1 MVVFLLLPP
10 PHAYVLVMGH
20 LTYYTKPFVYSK
32 RREMILYRFDA
43 GWNKMRTDKQKAH
56 NGKSTFTNA
65 FQRTVKSFGTVLPMI
80 IGVVLLIGLFRVFVT
95 NEIISVVFTGNV
107 LRDTILGALIG
118 SISAGNA
125 IASYLIGGEL
135 LKQHVS
141 LFAVA
146 AFIVA
151 WVTVGIVQFP
161 AEAAILGKRFA
172 VARNLFCFVLSIL
185 VSIAAVLTLMVLT

>member
-1 MVVFLLLPP
+1 
-10 PHAYVLVMGH
+10 
-20 LTYYTKPFVYSK
+20 
-32 RREMILYRFDA
+32 MI
-43 GWNKMRTDKQKAH
+43 TDKQQAS
-56 NGKSTFTNA
+56 NGKKTFTNA
-65 FQRTVKSFGTVLPMI
+65 FQRTFKSFGTVLPMI
-80 IGVVLLIGLFRVFVT
+80 IGVVLLLGLFRVFIT
-95 NEIISVVFTGNV
+95 TKIINAVFTGNV
-107 LRDTILGALIG
+107 LRDTILGSLIG

-135 LKQHVS
+135 LKQQVS

-172 VARNLFCFVLSIL
+172 AARNLLCFVLAIL
-185 VSIAAVLTLMVLT
+185 VSIATVTTLMVLS

>member
-1 MVVFLLLPP
+1 
-10 PHAYVLVMGH
+10 
-20 LTYYTKPFVYSK
+20 
-32 RREMILYRFDA
+32 
-43 GWNKMRTDKQKAH
+43 MRTDKKQAH
-56 NGKSTFTNA
+56 SGKSIFTNA

-80 IGVVLLIGLFRVFVT
+80 LGVVLLIGLFRVFVT
-95 NEIISVVFTGNV
+95 NEIISVLFTGNV
-107 LRDTILGALIG
+107 LRDTMLGSFIG

-135 LKQHVS
+135 LKQRVS

-172 VARNLFCFVLSIL
+172 VARNLLCFVLSIL
-185 VSIAAVLTLMVLT
+185 VSIATVLTLMVLTWTG